1 MEISIGQIIK
11 KVATEKGFSQQQLGD
26 KINKT
31 KQGVA
36 SIYRRTTID
45 IELLKEI
52 ALVLN
57 HDFLAYYY
65 NEDPFKVF
73 KNLEISSWEQK
84 LSDLNEQMNL
94 KDTLLEKNE
103 EILLLQRK
111 YITELEEK
119 LREK

>member
-1 MEISIGQIIK
+1 MKISIGQIIK
-11 KVATEKGFSQQQLGD
+11 KVATEQGFSQQQLGD

-65 NEDPFKVF
+65 DDDPFKAF
-73 KNLEISSWEQK
+73 RDLEINKWEQK
-84 LSDLNEQMNL
+84 TRILNEQLDL

-111 YITELEEK
+111 YIAELEEK
-119 LREK
+119 LGKK

>member
-11 KVATEKGFSQQQLGD
+11 KVATEQGFSQQQLGD

-36 SIYRRTTID
+36 SIYRRSTID

-65 NEDPFKVF
+65 NEGPFKVF
-73 KNLEISSWEQK
+73 RDLEISNWEQK
-84 LSDLNEQMNL
+84 INELKEQLNL
-94 KDTLLEKNE
+94 KDSLLDKNE

-111 YITELEEK
+111 YIVELEER
-119 LREK
+119 LRQK

>member
-1 MEISIGQIIK
+1 MKINIGQIIK
-11 KVATEKGFSQQQLGD
+11 RVATEQGISQKQLGD

-36 SIYRRTTID
+36 SIYRRSTID

-57 HDFLAYYY
+57 HDFLSYYY
-65 NEDPFKVF
+65 QDAPFKVF
-73 KNLEISSWEQK
+73 KELEVSNWEQK
-84 LSDLNEQMNL
+84 VDDLNEQINL
-94 KDTLLEKNE
+94 KDILLGKNE

-111 YITELEEK
+111 YIAELEQK
-119 LREK
+119 LGKK

>member
-1 MEISIGQIIK
+1 MKISIGQIIK
-11 KVATEKGFSQQQLGD
+11 KVATEQGFSQQQLGD

-65 NEDPFKVF
+65 DDDPFKAF
-73 KNLEISSWEQK
+73 RDLEINKWEQK
-84 LSDLNEQMNL
+84 TRILNEQLNL

-111 YITELEEK
+111 YIAELEEK
-119 LREK
+119 LGKK